1 MSQGV
6 DEAESSGV
14 NGVERGDEQ
23 VTSELWNEVRDDVE
37 AIFGAGVDFTVYEY
51 DDHLDVRVMPN
62 GALADVEEAHD
73 VRLVPYTACRLT
85 IRKDQ

>member
-6 DEAESSGV
+6 DDAESS
-14 NGVERGDEQ
+14 GVERGDEQ
-23 VTSELWNEVRDDVE
+23 IASELWNEVRSDVE
-37 AIFGAGVDFTVYEY
+37 ALFGSGVEFTVYEY

-62 GALADVEEAHD
+62 GAVTDVEEAHD
-73 VRLVPYTACRLT
+73 VRLVPYNACRLT